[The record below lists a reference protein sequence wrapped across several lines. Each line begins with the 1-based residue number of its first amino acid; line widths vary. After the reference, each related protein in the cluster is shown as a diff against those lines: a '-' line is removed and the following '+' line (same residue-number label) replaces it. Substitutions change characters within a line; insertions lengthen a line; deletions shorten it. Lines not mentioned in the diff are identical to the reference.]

1 MDLIVSEVLSFITVE
16 CVYVNIK
23 YIWGGKPIKKF
34 IPLDVLPLI
43 NKKMETI
50 SETWDLWVSKENK
63 CISIE
68 KPNIMDSSL
77 CNELSFVLK
86 ARGYRNPLHKSIVRK
101 LTLCVDDEYIKET
114 S

>member
-50 SETWDLWVSKENK
+50 SETWDLCVSKENK

-68 KPNIMDSSL
+68 RPDIMNPSL
-77 CNELSFVLK
+77 CTELSFILN
-86 ARGYRNPLHKSIVRK
+86 ARGYKNPLHKSIVK
-101 LTLCVDDEYIKET
+101 QLTLYVDDEYIKGT